1 MPLAPRSILNAHRYS
16 FCRVADD
23 LVDDA
28 RDEAEALAWIEKLTK
43 YLDLVYA
50 PKTPVSPSE
59 DPAVLE
65 YIKQNFEESDQ
76 SALILLPAKLLPK
89 EPLYELLEGF
99 KMDLAFGHTG
109 GKHEPYLPGNFP
121 IKNEQDL
128 ELYASRVAST
138 VGELCLWLVF
148 HHGEKRLSSDKELVL
163 VTAARTMGHALQY
176 VNIARDITVD
186 AAMERVYLPTNWLK
200 EEGATPRDIIAAPRK
215 HVVDKLREKLLDLA
229 FKEYARSRTPMDMLP
244 SDVKGPL
251 IVAVESYMEIGR
263 VLREKK
269 AVQSSKNPKRA
280 TVSKSRRLWVAW
292 KNLASQ

>member
-1 MPLAPRSILNAHRYS
+1 M
-16 FCRVADD
+16 
-23 LVDDA
+23 DDA
-28 RDEAEALAWIEKLTK
+28 KDETEALAWIEKLTK
-43 YLDLVYA
+43 YLDLVYSSE
-50 PKTPVSPSE
+50 TPASPSE
-59 DPAVLE
+59 DPAVLA
-65 YIKQNFEESDQ
+65 YIKHNFEKSDQ
-76 SALILLPAKLLPK
+76 SALTLLPAKLLPK

-99 KMDLAFGHTG
+99 KMDLTFSHTG
-109 GKHEPYLPGNFP
+109 GKHKPYMPGNFP
-121 IKNEQDL
+121 IKNEADL

-148 HHGEKRLSSDKELVL
+148 HHGETRLSSDKEASLVK
-163 VTAARTMGHALQY
+163 AARKMGHALQY
-176 VNIARDITVD
+176 VNIARDIAVD
-186 AAMERVYLPTNWLK
+186 ADMERVYLPTNWLK
-200 EEGATPRDIIAAPRK
+200 EEGATPRDIIAAPRQP
-215 HVVDKLREKLLDLA
+215 VVEKLRERLLDLA
-229 FKEYARSRTPMDMLP
+229 FKEYARSRQPMDMLP